1 LLFDSRGLTITSGN
15 AIILHTQF
23 AKINIYKGKKVKYM
37 ESKEELF
44 QFILSLTEEE
54 CELIISTIG
63 DTRCT
68 APQEVMEFN
77 ATPSCPI
84 WK

>member
-1 LLFDSRGLTITSGN
+1 
-15 AIILHTQF
+15 
-23 AKINIYKGKKVKYM
+23 M
-37 ESKEELF
+37 EPTAKEELI

-54 CELIISTIG
+54 CELIVSTIG

-77 ATPSCPI
+77 ATPFAQYGSNTGAFI
-84 WK
+84 V

>member
-1 LLFDSRGLTITSGN
+1 
-15 AIILHTQF
+15 
-23 AKINIYKGKKVKYM
+23 M
-37 ESKEELF
+37 EAKEELI

-54 CELIISTIG
+54 CELIVSTIG